1 MVGSKWSKFGAKNQM
16 RGGLRRVL
24 CANRLILLVPGEAVE
39 PTRYLY
45 HRILSLKTPVFG
57 TLGGSRGYDANILIP
72 RTILPQSLRL
82 LADTRGHEK
91 ASAAT
96 KLSQDCRTAGGDHP
110 FSHLLTVPTPTPTAL
125 AISRCERPW
134 AASRLA
140 SRILRV
146 SLTGLPP
153 AFPLAWRALSW
164 RTF

>member
-1 MVGSKWSKFGAKNQM
+1 MVDITHG
-16 RGGLRRVL
+16 RREGRCPKSL
-24 CANRLILLVPGEAVE
+24 FLLVPGEGVE

-91 ASAAT
+91 APAAT

-110 FSHLLTVPTPTPTAL
+110 FSHRLTVPTPTPTTL
-125 AISRCERPW
+125 AISRWERPS

-140 SRILRV
+140 SQTLRG
-146 SLTGLPP
+146 SLIGRPP
-153 AFPLAWRALSW
+153 AFPLIWRALSW
-164 RTF
+164 RIF

>member
-1 MVGSKWSKFGAKNQM
+1 MDQEDQIRWEIM
-16 RGGLRRVL
+16 RQAARKT
-24 CANRLILLVPGEAVE
+24 LIVLVPEAGLE
-39 PTRYLY
+39 PAHPYGRG
-45 HRILSLKTPVFG
+45 ILSLKTPVLG
-57 TLGGSRGYDANILIP
+57 ILGGSRTCRANPLISFAIL
-72 RTILPQSLRL
+72 TSSSRL